1 MNLRA
6 SHCFL
11 SLLVFDDYFKTVA
24 RVRGQVTLL
33 IGDLALLHDVG
44 SLHACARAAA
54 DQLGVPVP
62 PITIVVVNNG
72 GGGIFSFLPVPKIY

>member
-11 SLLVFDDYFKTVA
+11 SLLVFDSNA